1 MAADTKRIE
10 EEAVDAVK
18 RTIRT
23 VELLSAYISDNDKGP
38 CWDGYIAVHK
48 DSSKSRDGI
57 RRVHVQVKGKE
68 ADSLDEEEIKYVT
81 NIIDLEAYREEGGVI
96 YFVVYEQYI
105 EGERFPRTKIYYQ
118 ELLPYKI
125 YSILERK
132 KRKDQKEITVIFKAF
147 PEEPQRI
154 MTIFLQFL
162 ENRLHQSAFSGKSI
176 PDVKRIK
183 EDHQKYEI
191 PLTLFGRDAN
201 NPIQAFLSS
210 DSYFYVRSE
219 DLNTLIPVGMVDN
232 NAEAIQDLESN
243 VSVNGVTFYSH
254 FTLITKKKSSKIR
267 IGHSIFVET
276 KEGKWIIQY
285 KPPVYIRQLVRDQK
299 FIIALIENGGFEIDE
314 KIIFLEQAQIQD
326 FKDVAVLPL
335 QIMKTYERI
344 DHMLDVCGCVN
355 ETDGSVDINYTGLS
369 EKDCHFLDALCQGV
383 LDHKIITGITAP
395 EGAFTCFDI
404 NGKKIIVG
412 ISEECGGYRLE
423 KIDDKKWRF
432 MVRSKD
438 GEETEIPVCFIYKK
452 EEFEKGLNIP
462 FSDFLSMLKSVP
474 QTSNLYGYA
483 NNLVLDMIS
492 AYDITNGV
500 RKGTLFDTALQ
511 ITEWLNSVDVLE
523 GEWDNNISKLNRFQ
537 LLKRRR
543 ELTKDEK
550 EEIETII
557 DSSDGSDE
565 IRFGGYLLL
574 DEKRR
579 AKTFYD
585 KFDKGLKAAYKK
597 MPIYRFFKS

>member
-1 MAADTKRIE
+1 MDVQFSVGGCHADTLVLEHAAETAHCMPLEMGQVDHEVIVLE
-10 EEAVDAVK
+10 MAPDAVELNPFGISHGNVH
-18 RTIRT
+18 RSFGIHDVYGRNFVVTPFFDGFEVAFRGRT
-23 VELLSAYISDNDKGP
+23 VTAVSRVAFYKGT
-38 CWDGYIAVHK
+38 VHRL
-48 DSSKSRDGI
+48 DQI
-57 RRVHVQVKGKE
+57 
-68 ADSLDEEEIKYVT
+68 LDEFRTEMVAVGRFSRRDLYGNTPAGRYTEGLKDPYETIWSDTRCIKY
-81 NIIDLEAYREEGGVI
+81 
-96 YFVVYEQYI
+96 
-105 EGERFPRTKIYYQ
+105 
-118 ELLPYKI
+118 
-125 YSILERK
+125 
-132 KRKDQKEITVIFKAF
+132 
-147 PEEPQRI
+147 
-154 MTIFLQFL
+154 
-162 ENRLHQSAFSGKSI
+162 
-176 PDVKRIK
+176 
-183 EDHQKYEI
+183 
-191 PLTLFGRDAN
+191 GRC
-201 NPIQAFLSS
+201 
-210 DSYFYVRSE
+210 V
-219 DLNTLIPVGMVDN
+219 
-232 NAEAIQDLESN
+232 
-243 VSVNGVTFYSH
+243 
-254 FTLITKKKSSKIR
+254 R
-267 IGHSIFVET
+267 IGSLCGRYDDSGSFGLLGCWFFFLGAGGCGKQHQQGCA
-276 KEGKWIIQY
+276 EGN
-285 KPPVYIRQLVRDQK
+285 QLG
-299 FIIALIENGGFEIDE
+299 NH
-314 KIIFLEQAQIQD
+314 LE
-326 FKDVAVLPL
+326 
-335 QIMKTYERI
+335 
-344 DHMLDVCGCVN
+344 
-355 ETDGSVDINYTGLS
+355 
-369 EKDCHFLDALCQGV
+369 GV
-383 LDHKIITGITAP
+383 LW
-395 EGAFTCFDI
+395 
-404 NGKKIIVG
+404 IIVG

-511 ITEWLNSVDVLE
+511 ITEWLNSIDVLE